1 MKEEI
6 IEIYA
11 NPQERQIAFFN
22 SRAKYRLY
30 WWQKWWW
37 KSRAMRRE
45 VVNQALSWKVRWL
58 VLRRTTDEIQENM
71 LQPMML
77 EIPWRIYKRH
87 EKRWIMKFHNWSTV
101 KFWYCRNLKDVLQYQ
116 WVEFDFICIEELTHR
131 SEEEFRILMSSL
143 RSSKKYVRP
152 NFFWS
157 TNPWWKWHW
166 RVKRLRINRDFMSD
180 EDPTEYDFIAASI
193 YDNEY
198 LLKNNPEYLKSLL
211 ALPDKLRRAY
221 LEGDRDVFAWQ
232 FFTEFR
238 RAIHV
243 IETPFIPKEWIVKR
257 IISLDYWFTNPS
269 AVYRMTQ
276 DSQDQV
282 IVYRELYCTWKTYK
296 QLYLLA
302 KALTW
307 RDEVI
312 DFVVADP
319 AVVNKKSE
327 TWWLTFKQTRKWF
340 RVIPWKN
347 NRSEWRSLMRD
358 YIHETASSVGLSLKF
373 TSNCVNAIRTI
384 PELVH
389 DDLNV
394 EDVNTKGDDHAG
406 DSIRYWLLALWR
418 KKTTTK
424 AIQSANTKMMTIKDI
439 DKIIL
444 EKRRSNAKTKNA
456 LKKSF

>member
-1 MKEEI
+1 MKKEI
-6 IEIYA
+6 VEIYA

-30 WWQKWWW
+30 WWQKWWG
-37 KSRAMRRE
+37 KSRAMRAE
-45 VVNQALSWKVRWL
+45 VVRQALSWKVRWL

-143 RSSKKYVRP
+143 RSSKKYVKP

-157 TNPWWKWHW
+157 TNPWWRWHW
-166 RVKRLRINRDFMSD
+166 RVKRLRINRDFNTD
-180 EDPTEYDFIAASI
+180 EDPTEYDFIPASI
-193 YDNEY
+193 YDNAY

-238 RAIHV
+238 RSIHV
-243 IETPFIPKEWIVKR
+243 IETPFVPVDWIVRR
-257 IISLDYWFTNPS
+257 IICVDYWFTNPS
-269 AVYRMTQ
+269 AVYRLAQ
-276 DSQDQV
+276 DSQWQV
-282 IVYRELYCTWKTYK
+282 FVYRELYVTWKTYK
-296 QLYLLA
+296 QLYLQV
-302 KALTW
+302 KAMTT
-307 RDEVI
+307 RNEKI

-327 TWWLTFKQTRKWF
+327 TWWLTFKQTRTWF

-389 DDLNV
+389 DDINV

-406 DSIRYWLLALWR
+406 DSIRYGLLALWV
-418 KKTTTK
+418 KKHTTSQVMK
-424 AIQSANTKMMTIKDI
+424 ANTTRLTVNQVNKMIKQRDNT
-439 DKIIL
+439 K
-444 EKRRSNAKTKNA
+444 SNNVYS
-456 LKKSF
+456 KSF

>member
-6 IEIYA
+6 VEIYA
-11 NPQERQIAFFN
+11 NPQERQTAFFN

-30 WWQKWWW
+30 GGQKWWW
-37 KSRAMRRE
+37 KSRAMRAE
-45 VVNQALSWKVRWL
+45 VVRQALSWKVRWL

-77 EIPWRIYKRH
+77 EIPGRIYKRH

-143 RSSKKYVRP
+143 RSSKKYVTP

-157 TNPWWKWHW
+157 TNPWWRGHW
-166 RVKRLRINRDFMSD
+166 RVKRLRINRDFNTD
-180 EDPTEYDFIAASI
+180 EDPNEYDFIPASI
-193 YDNEY
+193 YDNAY

-243 IETPFIPKEWIVKR
+243 IETPFIPVAWIVRR
-257 IISLDYWFTNPS
+257 IICLDYWFTNPS
-269 AVYRMTQ
+269 AVYRLAQ
-276 DSQDQV
+276 DSQWQV
-282 IVYRELYCTWKTYK
+282 FVYRELYVTWKTYK
-296 QLYLLA
+296 QLYLQA
-302 KALTW
+302 KAMTT
-307 RDEVI
+307 RSEKI

-327 TWWLTFKQTRKWF
+327 TWWLTFKQTRTWF
-340 RVIPWKN
+340 RVIPGKN
-347 NRSEWRSLMRD
+347 SRVDWRSLFRD
-358 YIHETASSVGLSLKF
+358 YIHETVTWNGLSLKF
-373 TSNCVNAIRTI
+373 MSNCKAAIRTI

-389 DDLNV
+389 DEVNV
-394 EDVNTKGDDHAG
+394 EDINTKGEDHAG
-406 DSIRYWLLALWR
+406 DSIRYWLVALWR
-418 KKTTTK
+418 KKHTTQWSM
-424 AIQSANTKMMTIKDI
+424 QSKPQQLTVAKI
-439 DKIIL
+439 DKMIKKREVYSTDNIIW
-444 EKRRSNAKTKNA
+444 
-456 LKKSF
+456 KSF